1 MDYNKAL
8 NRAYLEGLNNR
19 LDKKQIKLGEIKKQ
33 IADLSVDES
42 ILLSEIK
49 IIQATIEHAQNSDN

>member
-33 IADLSVDES
+33 ITDLSVDES